1 MSKRSNVESTIGA
14 IKAKMGEK
22 LRCKTDTAMVN
33 ETLVKILC
41 YNITVLIHEMYALG
55 IDISFPNG
63 LEKRTDETVRWV
75 SEQSVMALP

>member
-1 MSKRSNVESTIGA
+1 
-14 IKAKMGEK
+14 MGEK